1 MYSTI
6 TRHYVTGCILPMCVF
21 SILWPV
27 GVLDE
32 NKNLCV
38 SKKQRFYRSS
48 LRHLIPCR
56 KYNRNSWRHL
66 QRAKRKTNRV
76 HLIPHNSP
84 SVFYGNYLRLGI
96 HVTYKV
102 TVYTT
107 KFKQNLQTDKSLTLR
122 LLMSYIYIYIYEA
135 PILDVS
141 RSHTTTQHSR

>member
-6 TRHYVTGCILPMCVF
+6 TRNYVTGCILPMCVF

-38 SKKQRFYRSS
+38 SKKQQFYRSS
-48 LRHLIPCR
+48 LRHLIPSR

-76 HLIPHNSP
+76 HLIPHNST
-84 SVFYGNYLRLGI
+84 SVFYGNYHRLGI
-96 HVTYKV
+96 HITYKV
-102 TVYTT
+102 TVYTIKLKKT
-107 KFKQNLQTDKSLTLR
+107 ATDKCLNNSFKYKRSKIEIR
-122 LLMSYIYIYIYEA
+122 LEIEC
-135 PILDVS
+135 
-141 RSHTTTQHSR
+141 HTALGTISPYYYL